1 MQTAVA
7 ETPPTAAP
15 PRGPRRANDLL
26 SLSAPLLELVL
37 KLQAGVAEPSNDIR
51 PLADDLLRQLEDG
64 ALRLGYHPRQI
75 EHTKFALVA
84 FLDETVLSPQR
95 DFPLRS
101 VWERDPLQLVYFKIH
116 LAGEEFFDRLELALS
131 SVEGGGGDVAELYY
145 VCLTLG
151 FKGKYN
157 VHIREAELQQVI
169 RQTGERLRSAG
180 RLRPVALSSHWR
192 ADDQPAAPAAGA
204 LPLWAKVGL
213 PAVAAFALFVYVVL
227 YLLLQ
232 RELTIVR

>member
-7 ETPPTAAP
+7 EMPAAP
-15 PRGPRRANDLL
+15 QRSPRRANDLL

-37 KLQAGVAEPSNDIR
+37 KIQAGVVEPSHDIR
-51 PLADDLLRQLEDG
+51 PLADDLLRQLEEG
-64 ALRLGYHPRQI
+64 ALQLGYHPRQI
-75 EHTKFALVA
+75 EHVKFALVA

-95 DFPLRS
+95 DFPLRGE
-101 VWERDPLQLVYFKIH
+101 WERSPLQLIYFKIH

-131 SVEGGGGDVAELYY
+131 SADGSGGDVAEVYY

-157 VHIREAELQQVI
+157 IYLLEEQLRQVI
-169 RQTGERLRSAG
+169 KQTGERLRAAG
-180 RLRPVALSSHWR
+180 RLQPVALSSHWR
-192 ADDQPAAPAAGA
+192 ANDQPAAPTVGR
-204 LPLWAKVGL
+204 LPIWAKVGL
-213 PAVAAFALFVYVVL
+213 PSLVVFALFVYIVL

>member
-7 ETPPTAAP
+7 EMPPHAAT
-15 PRGPRRANDLL
+15 RSPRRANDLL
-26 SLSAPLLELVL
+26 SLAAPLLELVL
-37 KLQAGVAEPSNDIR
+37 KIQAGVVEPSNDIR

-64 ALRLGYHPRQI
+64 ALQLGYHPRQI
-75 EHTKFALVA
+75 EHVKFALVA

-95 DFPLRS
+95 DFPLRNE
-101 VWERDPLQLVYFKIH
+101 WERVPLQLTYFKIH
-116 LAGEEFFDRLELALS
+116 LAGEEFFDRLELALAS
-131 SVEGGGGDVAELYY
+131 ADGGGGDVAEVYY

-157 VHIREAELQQVI
+157 IYLLEEQLRQI
-169 RQTGERLRSAG
+169 IKQTGERLRAAG
-180 RLRPVALSSHWR
+180 RLQPVALSSHWR
-192 ADDQPAAPAAGA
+192 ADDQPAAPVVGG
-204 LPLWAKVGL
+204 LPMWAKVGL
-213 PAVAAFALFVYVVL
+213 PSLVAFALFVYVVL

>member
-7 ETPPTAAP
+7 EMQPAAAP
-15 PRGPRRANDLL
+15 AHSPRRSNELL
-26 SLSAPLLELVL
+26 SLAAPLLELVL
-37 KLQAGVAEPSNDIR
+37 KIQAGVVEPSNDIR

-64 ALRLGYHPRQI
+64 ALHLGYHPRQI
-75 EHTKFALVA
+75 EHVKFALVA

-95 DFPLRS
+95 DFPLRGE
-101 VWERDPLQLVYFKIH
+101 WERSPLQLVYFKVH

-131 SVEGGGGDVAELYY
+131 SVEGGGGDVAEVYY

-157 VHIREAELQQVI
+157 IYLLEEQLRRIIA
-169 RQTGERLRSAG
+169 QTGERLRAAG
-180 RLRPVALSSHWR
+180 RLRPVALSAHWR
-192 ADDQPAAPAAGA
+192 ADDHPAAPAVGGI
-204 LPLWAKVGL
+204 PTWAKVGL
-213 PAVAAFALFVYVVL
+213 PAVVAFALLVYVVL

>member
-7 ETPPTAAP
+7 EMPAAAA
-15 PRGPRRANDLL
+15 RAPRRANELL
-26 SLSAPLLELVL
+26 SVSSPLLELVL
-37 KLQAGVAEPSNDIR
+37 KIQAGVVEPSPDLR

-64 ALRLGYHPRQI
+64 ALQLGYHPRQI
-75 EHTKFALVA
+75 EHAKFALVA

-95 DFPLRS
+95 DFPLRAD
-101 VWERDPLQLVYFKIH
+101 WERSPLQLVYFKVH
-116 LAGEEFFDRLELALS
+116 LAGEEFFDRLELALAS
-131 SVEGGGGDVAELYY
+131 ADPGGGDVAEVYY

-157 VHIREAELQQVI
+157 IYLLEEQLRQVVK
-169 RQTGERLRSAG
+169 QTGERLRAAG
-180 RLRPVALSSHWR
+180 RLQPVALSSHWR
-192 ADDQPAAPAAGA
+192 ASDHPEAPVVGG

-213 PAVAAFALFVYVVL
+213 PAAGAFVLLVYAVL

-232 RELTIVR
+232 RELTVVR

>member
-7 ETPPTAAP
+7 EMPPQAAA
-15 PRGPRRANDLL
+15 RAPRRANDLL
-26 SLSAPLLELVL
+26 SLAAPLLELVL
-37 KLQAGVAEPSNDIR
+37 KIQAGVVEPSHDIR

-64 ALRLGYHPRQI
+64 ALQLGYHPRQI
-75 EHTKFALVA
+75 EHVKFSLVA

-95 DFPLRS
+95 DFPLRGE
-101 VWERDPLQLVYFKIH
+101 WERSPLQLVYFKIH

-131 SVEGGGGDVAELYY
+131 SVEGGGGDVAEVYY

-157 VHIREAELQQVI
+157 IYLLEEQLKQI
-169 RQTGERLRSAG
+169 IKQTGERLRAAG
-180 RLRPVALSSHWR
+180 RLQPVALSSHWR
-192 ADDQPAAPAAGA
+192 ASDQPAAPVVGG
-204 LPLWAKVGL
+204 LPTWAKVGL
-213 PAVAAFALFVYVVL
+213 PSLVAFALFVYVLL

>member
-7 ETPPTAAP
+7 EMPSTAAP

-37 KLQAGVAEPSNDIR
+37 KIQAGVIEPSNDLR
-51 PLADDLLRQLEDG
+51 PLADDLLGQLEEG
-64 ALRLGYHPRQI
+64 ALRLDYHPRQI
-75 EHTKFALVA
+75 EHAKFALVA

-95 DFPLRS
+95 DFPLRGE
-101 VWERDPLQLVYFKIH
+101 WERVPLQLAHFKVH

-131 SVEGGGGDVAELYY
+131 SVEGGGGDVAEVYH

-157 VHIREAELQQVI
+157 IHLREAELKQVI
-169 RQTGERLRSAG
+169 QQTGDRLRAAG
-180 RLRPVALSSHWR
+180 RLQPVALSAHWR
-192 ADDQPAAPAAGA
+192 ADDQPAAPAVGG
-204 LPLWAKVGL
+204 LPVWAKVGL
-213 PAVAAFALFVYVVL
+213 PAVVAFALFVYVVL

>member
-7 ETPPTAAP
+7 EMPHAP
-15 PRGPRRANDLL
+15 ARSPRRANELL
-26 SLSAPLLELVL
+26 SLSSPLLELVL
-37 KLQAGVAEPSNDIR
+37 KIQAGVVEPSQDLR

-64 ALRLGYHPRQI
+64 ALQLGYHPRQI
-75 EHTKFALVA
+75 EHAKFALVA

-95 DFPLRS
+95 DFPLRGD
-101 VWERDPLQLVYFKIH
+101 WERSPLQLVYFKVH
-116 LAGEEFFDRLELALS
+116 LAGEEFFDRLELALAS
-131 SVEGGGGDVAELYY
+131 ADSGGGDVAEVYY

-157 VHIREAELQQVI
+157 IYLLEEQLRQVI
-169 RQTGERLRSAG
+169 RQTGERLRAAG
-180 RLRPVALSSHWR
+180 RLQPVALSARWR
-192 ADDQPAAPAAGA
+192 ADDQPAAPVAGG
-204 LPLWAKVGL
+204 LPVWAKVGL
-213 PAVAAFALFVYVVL
+213 PAVAAFALLVYVVL

>member
-7 ETPPTAAP
+7 EMPAAP
-15 PRGPRRANDLL
+15 PRAPRSANDLL

-37 KLQAGVAEPSNDIR
+37 KIQAGVVEPSHDIR
-51 PLADDLLRQLEDG
+51 PLADDLLRQLEEG
-64 ALRLGYHPRQI
+64 ALQLGYHPRQI
-75 EHTKFALVA
+75 EHVKFALVA

-95 DFPLRS
+95 DFPLRGE
-101 VWERDPLQLVYFKIH
+101 WERSPLQLVYFKVH
-116 LAGEEFFDRLELALS
+116 LAGEEFFDRLELALAAA
-131 SVEGGGGDVAELYY
+131 EAGGGDVAEVYY

-157 VHIREAELQQVI
+157 IYLLEEQLRQII
-169 RQTGERLRSAG
+169 RQTGERLRAAG
-180 RLRPVALSSHWR
+180 RLQPVSLSSHWR
-192 ADDQPAAPAAGA
+192 ADDRPEAPAAGG
-204 LPLWAKVGL
+204 LPTWAKVGL
-213 PAVAAFALFVYVVL
+213 PALVSLALLVYVVL